1 MKTLV
6 GLFVGLA
13 ILAVFGLLLL
23 AAAGAVLTIIGAIL
37 GLLGMVLPFIVGA
50 AIIGYVILLLID
62 KF

>member
-13 ILAVFGLLLL
+13 ILVVFGLLLL
-23 AAAGAVLTIIGAIL
+23 AVAGAVLTIIGAIL
-37 GLLGMVLPFIVGA
+37 GLLGMVLPFLVGA

-62 KF
+62 KL